1 MEGPVTCHL
10 DFAREWRGGQRQVCL
25 LAAGLAQRGLRMLVV
40 TRRGSPL
47 AERLAGTG
55 VEVIFLRVWG
65 EFDWPAARRVARI
78 VREAGAD
85 ILAAHA
91 SHPHSIAL
99 LARGGLP
106 NTKIVVHRRVD
117 ASIGHNRKK
126 YLAPDAYVAISEA
139 VRRELLAGGVP
150 EKKIHLV
157 SSGVPPHVRDDRAKT
172 RLAKA
177 WNLDP
182 EAPWV
187 GCVADLV
194 DHKGHDTLLR
204 AWRLVWQAE
213 PTARLVIIGDGP
225 LRASLEALA
234 RQLGVFEA
242 VRFVGRSNEAPAWM
256 SALSVFAL
264 TSKTEGLGSSIL
276 DAMAARVPVVATAAG
291 GIPEL
296 VRHEQTGLLAPVS
309 DVDAIAANIIEALRD
324 RRKMAALSGA
334 AYNEIWRARSADA
347 MVEHTLRA
355 YREILSHQ

>member
-1 MEGPVTCHL
+1 MEGPITCHL

-25 LAAGLAQRGLRMLVV
+25 LAAGLAQRGLRTLAV

-65 EFDWPAARRVARI
+65 EFDWPAARRVAGI
-78 VREAGAD
+78 AREAGAE

-106 NTKIVVHRRVD
+106 NAKIVVHRRVD
-117 ASIGHNRKK
+117 VPIGHSRKK
-126 YLAPDAYVAISEA
+126 YLAPDAYIAISEA

-150 EKKIHLV
+150 GNKIHLV
-157 SSGVPPHVRDDRAKT
+157 SSGVPPHVRDDQAKA

-177 WNLDP
+177 WHLDP
-182 EAPWV
+182 AAPWV

-194 DHKGHDTLLR
+194 DHKGHEFLLR
-204 AWRLVWQAE
+204 AWRLVWQTE
-213 PTARLVIIGDGP
+213 PAARLVIIGDGP

-234 RQLGVFEA
+234 RQLGVSEQ
-242 VRFVGRSNEAPAWM
+242 VRFVGRSNDVPAWL

-296 VRHEQTGLLAPVS
+296 VRHEQTGLLAPVG
-309 DVDAIAANIIEALRD
+309 DVEAIAANVTIALRD
-324 RRKMAALSGA
+324 RQKAEALSNA
-334 AYNEIWRARSADA
+334 AYNEVWRTRSADA
-347 MVEHTLRA
+347 MVENTLRA
-355 YREILSHQ
+355 YREILSRQ